1 MNTAL
6 DNQFAM
12 PGDAAFP
19 LNQAFEAPRDRQ
31 DAETLRQYLSQVRQE
46 LAIRLLAR
54 LYAGNSTT
62 PSKVCGPWSPSG
74 RVKNVLMRFR
84 VVVAKFHQ
92 TEIHGEIVMRHVEYM
107 TSRPNQDRTCQ
118 ARSLGSEHSMS

>member
-6 DNQFAM
+6 DNQFAI
-12 PGDAAFP
+12 PGDAGFP

-54 LYAGNSTT
+54 LYAGNSGT
-62 PSKVCGPWSPSG
+62 PSKVYDPPFLTKARANES
-74 RVKNVLMRFR
+74 
-84 VVVAKFHQ
+84 
-92 TEIHGEIVMRHVEYM
+92 
-107 TSRPNQDRTCQ
+107 SR
-118 ARSLGSEHSMS
+118 G